1 MDFKA
6 IVQYGICRFIFN
18 DVNPRSEVQG
28 LGSVRTEVNGLNGK
42 SWIRRLRYCNRGGSR
57 QTSKPKYNRAIA
69 MTLSYFGGYKPEQ
82 GVQLR
87 MEFRSSKQ

>member
-69 MTLSYFGGYKPEQ
+69 MTLRYFGGYKPEQ